1 MFRKPILYGLLLGV
15 AGSAPNA
22 ESLDWKRVGPPG
34 GTSSFLTADPANPAH
49 LWTGVDRQLFQT
61 HDGGASWTVVA
72 SAPAGV
78 HLLVYDPFQTTKI
91 YAAVAP
97 RTLFGIGDEFWTSR
111 DNGSV
116 WERVSLSHTSDSPGF
131 VSLYPDPAASG
142 VLFAGIAFDD
152 LSSGR
157 RDYHVW
163 RSVDGGR
170 NWVNMDEGLPT
181 YQVYPSGSEVSVVAD
196 GRHKV
201 PPRPSYPSAN
211 AFYRDSQRNMLYV
224 ATNLGVFKSN
234 DNLTWQPASSGMADL
249 SVWDIAGSPQSGTT
263 LYALTPSSVY
273 KTSGGT
279 DQWTST
285 GPHTGS
291 NFRPMAMDAKN
302 PSRLAVLGKI
312 TDNQTTRTVPFAST
326 DSGQNWSATASSL
339 PFGDAWSLEFSLDG
353 SGLLYAATIDFGV
366 FVSRNLGQSWDAI
379 NLGLPPMQSR
389 DIAQSPSSLRIFGLF
404 GGLVYFSDDQGTSWS
419 KLSSSLD
426 TLAPINRV
434 IPDPS
439 HPDLLYLLNN
449 SGLSKYV
456 IGDKDW
462 TFLKAGL
469 SKIAVAPSNPRT
481 LYGGEFS
488 NGGVFTL
495 FRSDDAGESWIT
507 LPGNDLQGGFFLS
520 AQIVVDPRNSEWLYV
535 DARMNIY
542 KSIDGGN
549 SWAKLS
555 LPFPQT
561 GFVLDPLSPDT
572 LYVSSYGNGF
582 FKSTNGGRS
591 WVVANDGLTDLFL
604 QCLAVDPSHPQ
615 TLFAATTSDIAM
627 TADKGTHWVMLD
639 GPLDETDGGMFGPSR
654 TEKLLLV
661 NSGNYQIFE
670 LIAGELWTS
679 SVAPLAMVSPSGG
692 EIWMS
697 GSLVPI
703 EWVAPR
709 LDENLRLEYSADGG
723 LNFNPIATVPAG
735 QSVYQWKV
743 PDDNSNSYLIRM
755 TAVNS
760 GHSVSSQPLTVIN
773 NCSFK
778 LQPGS
783 VTIDAN
789 GGDGQIQVDCQ
800 AGCLWQASS
809 NSSWIVLANSSTGQ
823 GAGTVSFTVTAN
835 SNSQARQG
843 QIEVGGQGFT
853 VSQSGGSSCH
863 YQLAE
868 RSSVV
873 YSGSDDVGSVS
884 ITCGSECTWAAR
896 SSDSWI
902 RIDSSDSHGTGDGSI
917 PFNMDVN
924 LGPSPRTG
932 EIQIGELSYVVT
944 QLPWNFK
951 QFVPAVLSLHGAKGS
966 FYKTQLTLST
976 SGRSGSKAADVE
988 LHYVSAT
995 TANKGVATLMLEP
1008 GTQLIIPDV
1017 VSFLASQGI
1026 FVSDPENELGTLE
1039 IDLIGC
1045 TAWPS
1050 VVARTTTAVGTLGR
1064 AGVAYEAV
1072 TAAEAFNDTAYV
1084 FGLRQNDVDRSNLA
1098 LQNVGSPPS
1107 DPIRLRVTIY
1117 DGSTAAAFPL
1127 PEFDLSP
1134 GGFIQ
1139 INEILQSYGLSLS
1152 EGYAR
1157 VERITG
1163 SAPFYAY
1170 GVINDQVTSD
1180 GSFVTPLAEE
1190 SSPSNLLLVPSI
1202 VKTARYSSELM
1213 LANWSSAGKRLQLQY
1228 VESQQEAVLSPV
1240 SVELDLKAGEQK
1252 LIPDLLDFL
1261 RQHGQG
1267 GSGLAG
1273 AEHTGVLL
1281 ISAIEGNCQ
1290 HVFVGARTS
1299 TVGLDGHYGV
1309 YYSAI
1314 PAEQFLTDTA
1324 WIYGLQQ
1331 DEENRS
1337 NLALVNTGTTDASAN
1352 VFDLEVRDE
1361 TGAVTNT
1368 ITGVTVPAGGWLQL
1382 NSLFTT
1388 YAPQVRQGYVR
1399 ITRTTGNNPFV
1410 AYGVINDGAQPGQRT
1425 GDGAF
1430 VASSP

>member
-1 MFRKPILYGLLLGV
+1 MARYGRECLSPIPATLPGLSRCIPTLRLRVFYLLGSVLSPGPMV
-15 AGSAPNA
+15 A
-22 ESLDWKRVGPPG
+22 RTI
-34 GTSSFLTADPANPAH
+34 TS
-49 LWTGVDRQLFQT
+49 
-61 HDGGASWTVVA
+61 GAVWM
-72 SAPAGV
+72 AG
-78 HLLVYDPFQTTKI
+78 
-91 YAAVAP
+91 
-97 RTLFGIGDEFWTSR
+97 GIGSTWTRVYRPIKSIP
-111 DNGSV
+111 GSPM
-116 WERVSLSHTSDSPGF
+116 RL
-131 VSLYPDPAASG
+131 AA
-142 VLFAGIAFDD
+142 DD
-152 LSSGR
+152 
-157 RDYHVW
+157 
-163 RSVDGGR
+163 
-170 NWVNMDEGLPT
+170 
-181 YQVYPSGSEVSVVAD
+181 
-196 GRHKV
+196 RHKY
-201 PPRPSYPSAN
+201 PPRSSYPSAN
-211 AFYRDSQRNMLYV
+211 AFYRDSQRNILYV

-234 DNLTWQPASSGMADL
+234 DNLTWQPASNGITDQYVFS
-249 SVWDIAGSPQSGTT
+249 ITGSPQSGTT
-263 LYALTPSSVY
+263 LYALTPSGVY
-273 KTSGGT
+273 KTSGGA
-279 DQWTST
+279 DQWTWI

-291 NFRPMAMDAKN
+291 NFRPMAMDSRN
-302 PSRLAVLGKI
+302 PSRLVVMGKI
-312 TDNQTTRTVPFAST
+312 TENQLTHAALFGSS
-326 DSGQNWSATASSL
+326 DGGQSWSVAAPSL
-339 PFGDAWSLEFSLDG
+339 PFGDARSLEFSLDG

-379 NLGLPPMQSR
+379 NLGLPPMQSG
-389 DIAQSPSSLRIFGLF
+389 DIAQSVSSLRIFALF
-404 GGLVYFSDDQGTSWS
+404 GGVVHFSDDQGTSWS

-469 SKIAVAPSNPRT
+469 SMIAVAPSNPRT

-488 NGGVFTL
+488 NSGVFTL

-507 LPGNDLQGGFFLS
+507 LPGNDLQGVLP

-535 DARMNIY
+535 DAFMNIY

-679 SVAPLAMVSPSGG
+679 SVAPLAIVSPSGG
-692 EIWMS
+692 ENWMS

-709 LDENLRLEYSADGG
+709 LDENLRLEYSADDG

-789 GGDGQIQVDCQ
+789 GGDGQIQVNCQ

-843 QIEVGGQGFT
+843 QIEVGGQSFT
-853 VSQSGGSSCH
+853 VSQSSGSSCH

-868 RSSVV
+868 RSRVV
-873 YSGSDDVGSVS
+873 YSGSDHGGSVS

-995 TANKGVATLMLEP
+995 TANKGVSTLMLEP
-1008 GTQLIIPDV
+1008 GTQIIIPDV

-1026 FVSDPENELGTLE
+1026 FVADAENELGTLE

-1084 FGLRQNDVDRSNLA
+1084 FGLLQNDVDRSNLA
-1098 LQNVGSPPS
+1098 LQNVGSS

-1117 DGSTAAAFPL
+1117 DGSTGAAFPL

-1273 AEHTGVLL
+1273 AEHTGVLF
-1281 ISAIEGNCQ
+1281 ISVPEGSCQ
-1290 HVFVGARTS
+1290 QLFVGARTS
-1299 TVGLDGHYGV
+1299 TIGLEGRYGV

-1314 PAEQFLTDTA
+1314 PAEQFSSDTA

-1352 VFDLEVRDE
+1352 VFDLEIHDE
-1361 TGAVTNT
+1361 TGAVSNT
-1368 ITGVTVPAGGWLQL
+1368 VTGVTVPAGGWMQL
-1382 NSLFTT
+1382 NSLLTT

-1399 ITRTTGNNPFV
+1399 ITRKAGNNPFV